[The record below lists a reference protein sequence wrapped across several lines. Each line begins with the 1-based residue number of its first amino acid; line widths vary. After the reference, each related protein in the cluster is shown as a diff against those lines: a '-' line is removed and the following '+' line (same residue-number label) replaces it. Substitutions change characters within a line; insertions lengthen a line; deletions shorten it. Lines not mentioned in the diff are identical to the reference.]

1 MNIKVV
7 DNKRN
12 EIIRVDID
20 INVNIFVVA
29 PFIINP
35 KFNYLKNKL
44 MKIRKKYLDMYLNN
58 KFRGN
63 DYEIQIYNE
72 IRDLLITEME
82 RIHRIEGV
90 MYYTE

>member
-44 MKIRKKYLDMYLNN
+44 MKIRKKYLDMYLDN

-63 DYEIQIYNE
+63 EYEIQIYNE
-72 IRDLLITEME
+72 MRDLLITEME
-82 RIHRIEGV
+82 RIHRTEGV